1 MNEGGRSNLMVGGES
16 SRALEVLECLAD
28 LGVAA
33 EPLCT
38 KALPGAGHHTP
49 GRSLLDWIFYTYIA
63 LLTILFWS
71 TVLQY
76 CFYILQ
82 EQFSAH

>member
-1 MNEGGRSNLMVGGES
+1 MNEGGQSNLMVGGES

-49 GRSLLDWIFYTYIA
+49 GRSLLD
-63 LLTILFWS
+63 
-71 TVLQY
+71 
-76 CFYILQ
+76 
-82 EQFSAH
+82 

>member
-1 MNEGGRSNLMVGGES
+1 MALAFCFLVFSFWLVLCDTVAVNSAVGVMKMNEGGRSNLMVGGES

-49 GRSLLDWIFYTYIA
+49 GRSLLDWK
-63 LLTILFWS
+63 
-71 TVLQY
+71 
-76 CFYILQ
+76 
-82 EQFSAH
+82 